1 MRARR
6 AAWAV
11 GVASV
16 MACAGESD
24 ALRRGQRYYEDNQYE
39 RALALWR
46 DLDRRDVELS
56 PEERVRFAYFR
67 GMTDYRLGF
76 RDDARHWLA
85 IAKAESTRYP
95 GGLDPRWLER
105 LDGALADLSLSTS
118 GESPSGN
125 DVVQTIEIPPS
136 TQPSG
141 APPAAETTPEPA
153 SPPQR

>member
-1 MRARR
+1 VNARR

-11 GVASV
+11 GVASII
-16 MACAGESD
+16 ACAGESD

-46 DLDRRDVELS
+46 DLDRRDAELS

-76 RDDARHWLA
+76 RDDARHWLS

-105 LDGALADLSLSTS
+105 LDGALADLELTTFGASR
-118 GESPSGN
+118 SGN
-125 DVVQTIEIPPS
+125 DVVQTIEITPSTPPS
-136 TQPSG
+136 SE
-141 APPAAETTPEPA
+141 PPAAETTPEPA